1 MHFLFSDYRVKNL
14 PKQDGHTEFFKLD
27 CLNNLLNILKSL
39 KNFKDLSIVKG
50 IQLTKIILDLKP
62 KFDRNLSFSILSQKE
77 ISGQFFSYFFD
88 FAVLLGEVT
97 SKNCIK
103 SYSSSTLC
111 FLLIVFVF

>member
-1 MHFLFSDYRVKNL
+1 MVWPALPFLPRVAL
-14 PKQDGHTEFFKLD
+14 FPLFGPAAA
-27 CLNNLLNILKSL
+27 
-39 KNFKDLSIVKG
+39 
-50 IQLTKIILDLKP
+50 KP